1 MYRHQ
6 WNIPV
11 CWFTPS
17 YFKKLFVQE
26 CFFAPVYFTSKT
38 AIFLLYRQL
47 FSLKRRMRTAVNVG
61 ITLTFIL
68 YFPTIPIA
76 AVSSAPRVGGSW
88 SSIFASDGPQKIM
101 IVWGVVMATLS
112 TLLDLYIFFLPL
124 PNIFLLQMP
133 LRRRLKVVGVF
144 ATAFM

>member
-17 YFKKLFVQE
+17 YFKTLFVQE

-47 FSLKRRMRTAVNVG
+47 FGIKRWMRISVNIG
-61 ITLTFIL
+61 ILITFIL
-68 YFPTIPIA
+68 YFLNIPLA
-76 AVSSAPRVGGSW
+76 AVYSAPRVGDPW
-88 SSIFASDGPQKIM
+88 SSILTSNGPEKM
-101 IVWGVVMATLS
+101 ITWGIVMAAVS
-112 TLLDLYIFFLPL
+112 TLLDLYIFFLPI
-124 PNIFLLQMP
+124 PNIVSLQMP
-133 LRRRLKVVGVF
+133 FERRIQLVGVF

>member
-17 YFKKLFVQE
+17 YFRTLFVQE
-26 CFFAPVYFTSKT
+26 CFFAPVYFTSKA

-47 FSLKRRMRTAVNVG
+47 FAIKRWMKYAVNIG
-61 ITLTFIL
+61 ILITFVL
-68 YFPTIPIA
+68 YFVTIPLA
-76 AVSSAPRVGGSW
+76 AVYSAPRAGGSW
-88 SSIFASDGPQKIM
+88 SSIFTSHGPEKM
-101 IVWGVVMATLS
+101 ITWGIVMASMS

-124 PNIFLLQMP
+124 PNIFHLQMP
-133 LRRRLKVVGVF
+133 LARRLQLVGVF

>member
-6 WNIPV
+6 WDIPV

-17 YFKKLFVQE
+17 YFKKLFIQE

-47 FSLKRRMRTAVNVG
+47 FAIKKWMRNAVNVG
-61 ITLTFIL
+61 ILLTFVL
-68 YFPTIPIA
+68 YLPTIPTA
-76 AVSSAPRVGGSW
+76 AVSSAPRLGGSW
-88 SSIFASDGPQKIM
+88 SSIFTSDGPEMM
-101 IVWGVVMATLS
+101 ITWGIVMATLS

-124 PNIFLLQMP
+124 PNILRLQMP
-133 LRRRLKVVGVF
+133 LRRRLQVAGVF